1 MEYDK
6 ENQSIYGEQRKE
18 DNSMVAVII
27 VLIIWCLMIMMC
39 DYYD

>member
-6 ENQSIYGEQRKE
+6 ENQSVYGEQHKE
-18 DNSMVAVII
+18 DNSMAAVVI